1 MNNHAVQQVLKGEY
15 KNVSVT
21 VNVLAKEGARLDF
34 KTVTTT
40 RPDGS
45 VLSAKDVAVLTYSKP
60 FGAEA

>member
-1 MNNHAVQQVLKGEY
+1 MNNHAVQQVLTGKY
-15 KNVSVT
+15 KNIHVK
-21 VNVLAKEGARLDF
+21 VNILAKEGARLDF

-45 VLSAKDVAVLTYSKP
+45 VISVKDVAILTYSKP